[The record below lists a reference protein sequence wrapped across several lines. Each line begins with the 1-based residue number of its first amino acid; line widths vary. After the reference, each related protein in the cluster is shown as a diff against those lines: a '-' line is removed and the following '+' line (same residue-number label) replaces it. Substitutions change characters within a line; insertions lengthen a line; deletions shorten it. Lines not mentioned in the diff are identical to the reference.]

1 MKRARLR
8 KKDIN
13 GSDKY
18 PGSRTAER
26 KFEPFYKNMEI
37 KQGDTVRVSK
47 DAPKMYLRG
56 FDHIFTGV
64 ESVVSEVE
72 DDNAVIIFNT
82 GYINSQITIP
92 LKYLVKVEDEEK
104 EPTAPAIKVG
114 DNVRNIITGEVGRV
128 LDIQRHVAK
137 VGVVCDWK
145 DCYWDLNNIE
155 VFVPKAEECHYI
167 PTEAEKKPNVG
178 SIKIPVEVDLTDSY
192 WDAYT
197 ADLAKEVA
205 LKVANKYNAPKE
217 AADYAVSVAKAVV
230 EGLKRK

>member
-18 PGSRTAER
+18 PGSRTAGR

-72 DDNAVIIFNT
+72 
-82 GYINSQITIP
+82 S
-92 LKYLVKVEDEEK
+92 
-104 EPTAPAIKVG
+104 
-114 DNVRNIITGEVGRV
+114 
-128 LDIQRHVAK
+128 
-137 VGVVCDWK
+137 
-145 DCYWDLNNIE
+145 
-155 VFVPKAEECHYI
+155 
-167 PTEAEKKPNVG
+167 
-178 SIKIPVEVDLTDSY
+178 
-192 WDAYT
+192 
-197 ADLAKEVA
+197 
-205 LKVANKYNAPKE
+205 
-217 AADYAVSVAKAVV
+217 
-230 EGLKRK
+230 